1 MPVYDIRSISQ
12 VGTVEPFELQVSRG
26 QIPGHRAVVVF
37 GYNPDVDQTRVTVWP
52 YTGIIPFP
60 ATAIQMKVSSSSTDD
75 TAAGTGAR
83 TVYVEGLDANHR
95 EISETVTLNGQTEV
109 LTTKSYLHINE
120 AYVATAGSGNSA
132 AGDIYFGTGVVTA
145 GVPATV
151 YDLIKFD
158 YNRRITG
165 SYTIPA
171 GYTGYLVQGLFSAG
185 QAGGS
190 SQVVGRLLRIGTD
203 NIRRAV
209 AITTVNNG
217 VADYTFEYPVPLPE
231 KVTVEAT
238 AQGSSQNNEASSFFV
253 LVLVKNGGPL

>member
-1 MPVYDIRSISQ
+1 MVRELSSISRF
-12 VGTVEPFELQVSRG
+12 GLTEPFELQVARG
-26 QIPGHRAVVVF
+26 QITGHRSVVVF

-52 YTGIIPFP
+52 HTGIIPFP
-60 ATAIQMKVSSSSTDD
+60 AAALQMKVSSSSTDD

-95 EISETVTLNGQTEV
+95 EISETVTLNGQTAV
-109 LTTKSYLHINE
+109 LTTQSFLHIND
-120 AYVATAGSGNSA
+120 AYVASAGSGNSA
-132 AGDIYFGTGVVTA
+132 AGDIYFGTGTVTA

-151 YDLIKFD
+151 YDLIKLD

-171 GYTGYLVQGLFSAG
+171 GYTGYLVEGLFSAG

-190 SQVVGRLLRIGTD
+190 AQVVGRLLRIGSD
-203 NIRRAV
+203 NIRRSV

-217 VADYTFEYPVPLPE
+217 VADYTFEYPIPIPE

-238 AQGSSQNNEASSFFV
+238 AQGSSQNNEASSMFI
-253 LVLVKNGGPL
+253 LVLVSNG